1 MARREALAASLL
13 CAIAVGVGPCRGI
26 PTFLVDADLDDDG
39 VVTSA
44 DLGAATA
51 CLGTPIGA
59 PQITNDPGGCPVQ
72 TGPPLTGCESA
83 DVARSGLVTP
93 IDVALV
99 ADRMGQGVCNGSE
112 ALCGRRFDQ
121 VAYATTHNAMAARF
135 EPYLYSP
142 IISNQCSGVPTQLEQ
157 GIRSLML
164 DIHWY
169 QPPEAEAADLYL
181 CHSECAFGHQLL
193 TEGLGE
199 IRDFLAARPAEVIS
213 FIIETDADT
222 NDMEAEIRDAFAAS
236 GLVDYA
242 HVQTPGTPWP
252 TLGEMVAANQRLVV
266 LTDDA
271 SPHTGCGASGTPC
284 PWYHYLWSQLAF
296 ETHFS
301 YSRPSNFSCADNRG
315 NPGNDL
321 FILNHF
327 LTNNIGAPNFARQ
340 VNFDPLLSSRARECW
355 AFQDHIPN
363 FVTVDFYEIG
373 SVLRTTNLLNY
384 LWGQTGGAPPE

>member
-1 MARREALAASLL
+1 MPRRA
-13 CAIAVGVGPCRGI
+13 AIAACLLVAVALGMGPCRGI

-44 DLGAATA
+44 DLAAVTA
-51 CLGTPIGA
+51 CLGTEIGL
-59 PQITNDPGGCPVQ
+59 PEIQNDAGGCPVRI
-72 TGPPLTGCESA
+72 GPPPTGCEPA
-83 DVARSGLVTP
+83 DVDQSGLVTP

-99 ADRMGQGVCNGSE
+99 ADRLGQPVCNGSE

-121 VAYATTHNAMAARF
+121 VAYATTHNAMSARF
-135 EPYLYSP
+135 EPYGYSP
-142 IISNQCSGVPTQLEQ
+142 IISNQCSGVPTQLAD

-169 QPPEAEAADLYL
+169 QPPEADQADLYL
-181 CHSECAFGHQLL
+181 CHAECPFGHQLL
-193 TEGLGE
+193 TDGLTEIGE
-199 IRDFLAARPAEVIS
+199 FLAAHPAEVIS
-213 FIIETDADT
+213 FIIETNADT
-222 NDMEAEIRDAFAAS
+222 IDMESEIRDAFAAS

-266 LTDDA
+266 LTDDS
-271 SPHTGCGASGTPC
+271 SPHTGCDASGAPC

-296 ETHFS
+296 ETQFS
-301 YSRPSNFSCADNRG
+301 YSKPKDFSCVDNRG
-315 NPGNDL
+315 TPANDL

-340 VNFDPLLSSRARECW
+340 VNYDPLLSLRARDCW
-355 AFQDHIPN
+355 AFQNRIPN

-384 LWGQTGGAPPE
+384 LWGQTSGAPP